1 MNGILILGVGD
12 TIHLYYFCSTLALE
26 KNWFIKNS
34 KDITLFKAA
43 TRQPSVFK
51 CEGPVRLHDKPFMS
65 AISCSRSVISNDFN
79 SKTKNIENHI
89 ENKIPS
95 EIEVALRYNYL

>member
-1 MNGILILGVGD
+1 MNGILIHGVGD
-12 TIHLYYFCSTLALE
+12 TIHLYYFCSILALE
-26 KNWFIKNS
+26 KKLFIKNS

-51 CEGPVRLHDKPFMS
+51 CEGPVRLHDKLFMS

-95 EIEVALRYNYL
+95 KI